1 MKPTF
6 NKLGL
11 KLNTEVT
18 KVTFKDQEIEI
29 KQYLP
34 VEEKLKLIS
43 NVINLSADEN
53 NFANPIKLKIFL
65 DLEIL
70 YTYTNISF
78 TEKQKEDPAKLYDI
92 LQSSGFFRVIFLEIP
107 DAELNSL
114 VKDTQDAVAAVYSY
128 KNSAFGIMENIVA
141 DYKDVKLDA
150 EEIQK
155 TLESPTELTL
165 VKEIVNKLG

>member
-53 NFANPIKLKIFL
+53 NFANPIKLKVFL

-70 YTYTNISF
+70 YAYTNISF
-78 TEKQKEDPAKLYDI
+78 TDKQKEDPVKLYDI
-92 LQSSGFFRVIFLEIP
+92 LQSSDFFRVIFLEIP

-114 VKDTQDAVAAVYSY
+114 VKDTQDAVAAVYAY

>member
-11 KLNTEVT
+11 KLDTEVT
-18 KVTFKDQEIEI
+18 KVIFKDQEIEV
-29 KQYLP
+29 KRYLP

-70 YTYTNISF
+70 YAYTNISF
-78 TEKQKEDPAKLYDI
+78 TEKQKEEPAKLYDI
-92 LQSSGFFRVIFLEIP
+92 LKSNNFFKAIFLEIP
-107 DAELNSL
+107 DEEFDSL
-114 VKDTQDAVAAVYSY
+114 VKDAHDAVAAVYAY